1 MSEKENK
8 DTWSAEQYAKFEK
21 ERNRPVLDLLSQV
34 PGTIHNA
41 IDLGCG
47 PGNST
52 ALVQEQYPDASVSG
66 IDSSANMIAA
76 AKKRMPDTTFHV
88 ADIFSWDTEETYD
101 LIFANAS
108 LQWVPGHAQVFPALI
123 SKLNPGGSLAVQMPD
138 NFDEPTHRLMRNVAA
153 NSSWAE
159 RLSQAA
165 ERLKREKAEWYYT
178 KLLAEVKSL
187 NIWRTTYMYPLAG
200 GVAAIVE
207 WLKGTG
213 LRPFLDPLSVSEK
226 AEFLTQ
232 YMSELAKIYPVYPDG
247 SVLLPFPR
255 LFIIATK

>member
-1 MSEKENK
+1 
-8 DTWSAEQYAKFEK
+8 
-21 ERNRPVLDLLSQV
+21 
-34 PGTIHNA
+34 
-41 IDLGCG
+41 
-47 PGNST
+47 
-52 ALVQEQYPDASVSG
+52 
-66 IDSSANMIAA
+66 
-76 AKKRMPDTTFHV
+76 
-88 ADIFSWDTEETYD
+88 
-101 LIFANAS
+101 
-108 LQWVPGHAQVFPALI
+108 
-123 SKLNPGGSLAVQMPD
+123 MPD
-138 NFDEPTHRLMRNVAA
+138 NFDELTHRLMRNVAA